1 MSAAAA
7 AAAAIPPSLLP
18 NAPPPPSPPPPKAPR
33 FRVMEVAAQKGD
45 MVYKCDA
52 EGEELFLPP
61 ESYGPGIAK
70 LPPWQTV
77 TLIHL

>member
-7 AAAAIPPSLLP
+7 AASGTPPSLLP
-18 NAPPPPSPPPPKAPR
+18 NLPSPPPPSKAPR
-33 FRVMEVAAQKGD
+33 FRVMEPAAQKGD

-61 ESYGPGIAK
+61 KSYGPGIAK